1 VQRPGSPPF
10 GCGRACVALA
20 ACLWLAGAPGCAS
33 VLSRLP
39 HGLGSVKGELR
50 FTGGPE
56 PLPELGPV
64 VVYLER
70 EDGNVREHHRR
81 TLIVSDG
88 DDALLGQELAVLV
101 RGQSL
106 RFASQSGLEHRLFT
120 VSGPQRIDVEVPANG
135 RSRPVRMERLGWMR
149 FYCSLHQDE
158 TWDAFVAPSLHYAR
172 LGSNGA
178 YRIAFVPPGDYKLS
192 IWSTAI
198 DGTVRRIRVGL
209 LTSSL
214 ETIWLDP
221 AKVAW

>member
-1 VQRPGSPPF
+1 M
-10 GCGRACVALA
+10 ALA
-20 ACLWLAGAPGCAS
+20 ACLWLAVAPGCAS
-33 VLSRLP
+33 VLGRVP
-39 HGLGSVKGELR
+39 HGLGSVQGDLR
-50 FTGGPE
+50 FTTGGPHL
-56 PLPELGPV
+56 LPKLGPV

-70 EDGNVREHHRR
+70 ADGTGRELSRK
-81 TLIVSDG
+81 TLIVSDR
-88 DDALLGQELAVLV
+88 DDEFLGHELAVLV

-120 VSGPQRIDVEVPANG
+120 VSGPHRIDVKVPANG

-158 TWDAFVAPSLHYAR
+158 TWDAFVSPSSHYAR
-172 LGSNGA
+172 LGPNGA
-178 YRIAFVPPGDYKLS
+178 YRIAYIPPGDYKLS

-198 DGTVRRIRVGL
+198 DGRVRSIRVGL
-209 LTSSL
+209 FASSL